1 MKRTLVAALLMA
13 SAGASHA
20 GLSFLAQSTA
30 TRTEIFNGVAGL
42 PGYGLG
48 TSVSLGSLVTDQA
61 GYIAF
66 TYLGQ
71 ESGYNNMFHL
81 NINGTHLYESN
92 PVGTTIGSGVSGPG
106 AINFSFEGNTG
117 RFAVNGGSWA
127 TGTSIGLIGMN
138 MNVTSGPAAAT
149 YDFILG
155 YNDSA
160 GAATLGD
167 WDDFV
172 VGVNFVAAPIPEP
185 ETYAMMLAGL
195 GLLGIAARRRKQRET
210 KGAAAA

>member
-1 MKRTLVAALLMA
+1 MKRTMIAALLMA
-13 SAGASHA
+13 SAGAANA
-20 GLSFLAQSTA
+20 GLSFQQMSTA
-30 TRTEIFNGVAGL
+30 TRTEAFNGVAGL
-42 PGYGLG
+42 ANYGVGTSISLG
-48 TSVSLGSLVTDQA
+48 TLVTDEA

-71 ESGYNNMFHL
+71 ESGYNNAFHL
-81 NINGTHLYESN
+81 NLNGTHLYESN
-92 PVGTTIGSGVSGPG
+92 PVSTTIGSLVFTTG

-117 RFAVNGGSWA
+117 RFANNGGSWA
-127 TGTSIGLIGMN
+127 SGTSIGLIGTN
-138 MNVTSGPAAAT
+138 MTVTSGAAAGN
-149 YDFILG
+149 YAFILG

-195 GLLGIAARRRKQRET
+195 GLLGIAARRRKQKEE
-210 KGAAAA
+210 KAAA

>member
-1 MKRTLVAALLMA
+1 MKRTLIATLLMTA
-13 SAGASHA
+13 AAAAQA
-20 GLSFLAQSTA
+20 GLSFQTASTA
-30 TRTEIFNGVAGL
+30 NRTEIFNGVAGL
-42 PGYGLG
+42 PSYAVG
-48 TSVSLGSLVTDQA
+48 TSVNLGALLTDEA
-61 GYIAF
+61 GTITF

-81 NINGTHLYESN
+81 NINGTNLYESN
-92 PVGTTIGSGVSGPG
+92 PVGTSIGASVSTLG

-117 RFAVNGGSWA
+117 RFANNGGSWA
-127 TGTSIGLIGMN
+127 TGTSIGLI
-138 MNVTSGPAAAT
+138 AT
-149 YDFILG
+149 NRTISTGAGAGTYSFILG

-195 GLLGIAARRRKQRET
+195 GLLGVAARRRKQREAGSAT
-210 KGAAAA
+210 

>member
-1 MKRTLVAALLMA
+1 MKRKIVAALLMA
-13 SAGASHA
+13 SAGTAHA
-20 GLSFLAQSTA
+20 GLSFQTLSTA
-30 TRTEIFNGVAGL
+30 NRTEIFNGVVGL

-48 TSVSLGSLVTDQA
+48 TSVALGTLLTDQA

-71 ESGYNNMFHL
+71 ESGYTNEFHL
-81 NINGTHLYESN
+81 NINGTSLYESN
-92 PVGTTIGSGVSGPG
+92 PAGTTIGALVAPG

-127 TGTSIGLIGMN
+127 SGTSIGLIGTDAT
-138 MNVTSGPAAAT
+138 VTSGDAAGT
-149 YDFILG
+149 YSFILG

-195 GLLGIAARRRKQRET
+195 GLLGVAARRRKQREA